1 MVGEKVVLKRQSNAF
16 KDEHELGAK
25 FGMVFK
31 ENRWGNEES
40 VSGSGSALA
49 SPSVRDSIR
58 VLDMIVRQFGI
69 KTICDVPCGDF
80 YWMPLVLGRF
90 PKLEYLGFDI
100 VPELITWN
108 KERYPDRNFATAD
121 VCVDV
126 LPAADLIFCKDL
138 LLHLKN
144 KYIGLA
150 LRNFKRSGSRFL
162 LISSIEGAANEEL
175 VSEELGAYRH
185 VDLVAEP
192 YNFPE
197 RVWHDAYL
205 SLWSLDA
212 ISLSFFDQLCNS
224 TS

>member
-1 MVGEKVVLKRQSNAF
+1 MLIPQASTF
-16 KDEHELGAK
+16 KDERELAAR

-31 ENRWGNEES
+31 ENRWGNDES

-58 VLDMIVRQFGI
+58 VLDMIVRHFRI
-69 KTICDVPCGDF
+69 KSICDVPCGDF
-80 YWMPLVLGRF
+80 YWIPLLLGRF

-100 VPELITWN
+100 VPDLIAWN
-108 KERYPDRNFATAD
+108 KERFPDRTFATAN
-121 VCVDV
+121 VCIDV
-126 LPAADLIFCKDL
+126 LPATDLIFCKDL

-144 KYIGLA
+144 KDVGLA

-162 LISSIEGAANEEL
+162 LITSNEGAANEEL
-175 VSEELGAYRH
+175 VSEELGAHRS
-185 VDLVAEP
+185 VNLVAEP

-197 RVWHDAYL
+197 RVWNDGYL

-212 ISLSFFDQLCNS
+212 ISLSFFDQLCIAVN
-224 TS
+224 